1 MTTDA
6 GEGTRTLTPPKE
18 TPDFKSAA
26 YGPFPPPGGARIA
39 PARGRLE
46 ARRPPVVL
54 GRDLRR
60 GLAVDDR
67 VLVVLVEDDV
77 VRVSPEALA
86 VDVELEWLAGCRAI
100 AADALLRQ
108 AHSPDTHELAEGEHT
123 LLRRLEV
130 NDPRGVVRVQL
141 DEEAALSRV
150 AVGVDS
156 DERRHRRALAVDEDV
171 QVLVDVQRRS
181 LHAERAQL
189 ERRQAV
195 RQRSVLR
202 RPGRLVRLDSRQR
215 GVVDRR
221 RRSRDIIGARAGFA
235 DEDHQQHDGER
246 NRSERGESIEHPRR
260 PSLTADG
267 RNAPGLRIAPLR

>member
-18 TPDFKSAA
+18 TPDFKSGA
-26 YGPFPPPGGARIA
+26 YDQFRHPGGARIA

-86 VDVELEWLAGCRAI
+86 VDVELEWLAGGRAI

-108 AHSPDTHELAEGEHT
+108 AHSPDPHELAEGEHT

-130 NDPRGVVRVQL
+130 NDPRGVVRGQL
-141 DEEAALSRV
+141 DQDA
-150 AVGVDS
+150 
-156 DERRHRRALAVDEDV
+156 
-171 QVLVDVQRRS
+171 
-181 LHAERAQL
+181 
-189 ERRQAV
+189 
-195 RQRSVLR
+195 
-202 RPGRLVRLDSRQR
+202 
-215 GVVDRR
+215 
-221 RRSRDIIGARAGFA
+221 
-235 DEDHQQHDGER
+235 
-246 NRSERGESIEHPRR
+246 
-260 PSLTADG
+260 
-267 RNAPGLRIAPLR
+267 